1 MDRQAR
7 RDSIVSQI
15 SATEAGRQALTVLVE
30 QSSFLNILATTYM
43 YSYCRIGP
51 NNHAPSGH
59 CKRSIRRQTE
69 NKPKVIMFY
78 FCGWPR

>member
-30 QSSFLNILATTYM
+30 QRSFLNIPAGIHT
-43 YSYCRIGP
+43 CIP
-51 NNHAPSGH
+51 IA
-59 CKRSIRRQTE
+59 E
-69 NKPKVIMFY
+69 
-78 FCGWPR
+78 